1 MGDNGGKLLP
11 LTRAKLDWAKTIAPN
26 HYQPVLDAIHRS
38 RLAVNFVNPGVR
50 VGNPA
55 SVIADRPS
63 LVVIGDDAEGG
74 SQGPTVFDRKTLG
87 WIAQRACGVMVHS
100 AAGDPTHYALMVTA
114 ALMVPGMSAVVIE
127 TTPRHHADWKEW
139 ADKYA
144 LRAAVVHV
152 APPVAGHA

>member
-1 MGDNGGKLLP
+1 MADNGDKFLR
-11 LTRAKLDWAKTIAPN
+11 LTQAELDTARAIAPN
-26 HYQPVLDAIHRS
+26 HYQPLFDAIHRS
-38 RLAVNFVNPGVR
+38 RLAVQFVNPGVR
-50 VGNPA
+50 VGDPT

-100 AAGDPTHYALMVTA
+100 AAGDAGHYALMVGA
-114 ALMVPGMSAVVIE
+114 ALLVPGMSAVVIE

-139 ADKYA
+139 ADKHA
-144 LRAAVVHV
+144 LRAAVIHV